1 MPRKSCHKAVKL
13 TCGDEYDTIVKT
25 AKSKYHEDISEVF
38 RYENGAIGVFL
49 KSGKFRFVQ
58 GSNPET
64 LAKLRS
70 KRKSSSKKGG
80 SHKRKSSKKQR
91 GGEND
96 ETAVTGGKRRSSKK
110 QRGGENDE
118 MPVTGGKRR
127 SSKKQRGGE
136 QTLDNLMTKLDNLT
150 TTNEV
155 STTDMPMQDGGA
167 KKKQLNL
174 KNAVQLLRKY
184 YSEKFRK

>member
-13 TCGDEYDTIVKT
+13 TCGDEYDAVVKT
-25 AKSKYHEDISEVF
+25 AKSKYHEDVNEVF

-80 SHKRKSSKKQR
+80 SQKRKSSKKQR

-96 ETAVTGGKRRSSKK
+96 EI
-110 QRGGENDE
+110 
-118 MPVTGGKRR
+118 PVTGGKRR

-155 STTDMPMQDGGA
+155 STTDMPTQDGGA

>member
-1 MPRKSCHKAVKL
+1 MPRKSCQKAVKL
-13 TCGDEYDTIVKT
+13 TCGNEYDSIVKS
-25 AKSKYHEDISEVF
+25 AKSKYHEDVTDVY

-70 KRKSSSKKGG
+70 KRKSSSKK
-80 SHKRKSSKKQR
+80 SSSKKSTSKKSSMKHKSHKKQH
-91 GGEND
+91 GGEG
-96 ETAVTGGKRRSSKK
+96 A
-110 QRGGENDE
+110 
-118 MPVTGGKRR
+118 
-127 SSKKQRGGE
+127 
-136 QTLDNLMTKLDNLT
+136 LDDLMTKLDNLSTKQPET
-150 TTNEV
+150 TTVPTKQE
-155 STTDMPMQDGGA
+155 GGS
-167 KKKQLNL
+167 KKKKLDL

>member
-13 TCGDEYDTIVKT
+13 TCGDEYDSIIKS
-25 AKSKYHEDISEVF
+25 AKSKYHEEVNEVF

-70 KRKSSSKKGG
+70 KRKSSSKK
-80 SHKRKSSKKQR
+80 SSSKTK
-91 GGEND
+91 
-96 ETAVTGGKRRSSKK
+96 KRSSKK

-118 MPVTGGKRR
+118 VPITGGKRR
-127 SSKKQRGGE
+127 SQKKQQGGE
-136 QTLDNLMTKLDNLT
+136 NDEVPITGGKRRSQKKQQGGEGVLDDLMTKLDNLT
-150 TTNEV
+150 STETKTDTTTETKPTTQEGGSKKKEIRFKKC
-155 STTDMPMQDGGA
+155 STTIT
-167 KKKQLNL
+167 
-174 KNAVQLLRKY
+174 
-184 YSEKFRK
+184 